1 MKARTDLF
9 GRCRGCGR
17 RLKRKSTTCSRLC
30 ELVAGEIGHRSKPS
44 KNRHRHLDP
53 STGES
58 L

>member
-30 ELVAGEIGHRSKPS
+30 ETVTLEMRKPS
-44 KNRHRHLDP
+44 KTRHTNHKPP
-53 STGES
+53 STGD
-58 L
+58 